1 MTTWNDNKGYFM
13 NTTNKP
19 SKPTANATA
28 VVVKAPAKSA
38 KPITVKKTPAVSKL
52 KANVPDELAGKIL
65 VPETPEQ
72 KKNSGAKRKRLS
84 KAFLR
89 PLDKKLKRGGALVRD
104 SFNFPEAEYA
114 HLVELKQRLVDDGV
128 DVKKSELLRAGL
140 VLLSSLDEAVLKEFL
155 AKVPRVS

>member
-1 MTTWNDNKGYFM
+1 M
-13 NTTNKP
+13 
-19 SKPTANATA
+19 
-28 VVVKAPAKSA
+28 
-38 KPITVKKTPAVSKL
+38 IVKKTPSVSKP
-52 KANVPDELAGKIL
+52 KVNVSEVLASKTL

-72 KKNSGAKRKRLS
+72 KKSSGAKRKRLS

-89 PLDKKLKRGGALVRD
+89 PLDKQLKRGGALVRD

-114 HLVELKQRLVDDGV
+114 HLVKLKQRLMADGV
-128 DVKKSELLRAGL
+128 EVKKSELLRAGL